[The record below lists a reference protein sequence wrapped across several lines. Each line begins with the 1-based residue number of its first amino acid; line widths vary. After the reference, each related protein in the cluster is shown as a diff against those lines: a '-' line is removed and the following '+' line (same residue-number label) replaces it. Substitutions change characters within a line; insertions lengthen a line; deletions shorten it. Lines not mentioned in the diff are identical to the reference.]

1 MTPVRAALQRVAIGL
16 AIVMIIAGCGATSI
30 PPASGQSDIPRSTPS
45 ALVPTPTPGA
55 NPSLIPTAPTG
66 AELDGSPVT
75 DQDADEQFKLT
86 IQVDQDRYRAGQL
99 ITAHATLTYLGP
111 DQQAVAVG
119 SGSGLVGFSLE
130 RQEPP
135 VRIDAAGTT
144 DCKPY
149 RFTRGQPVNLPFVK
163 SGGFGGEDPLAD
175 FYRAYFASP
184 ELRLPA
190 GSWTI
195 EAGASFFIGACGGAD
210 HRLNASVTVVVEP

>member
-1 MTPVRAALQRVAIGL
+1 MSPVRMAFKRVAIGL

-30 PPASGQSDIPRSTPS
+30 PPASGPSDVPRSTPS
-45 ALVPTPTPGA
+45 AFVLTPTHGA

-66 AELDGSPVT
+66 AALDGSPVT

-86 IQVDQDRYRAGQL
+86 IQADQDRYRAGQL
-99 ITAHATLTYLGP
+99 ITVHATLTYLGP

-119 SGSGLVGFSLE
+119 SGSGVVGFSLE
-130 RQEPP
+130 RQVPP

-149 RFTRGQPVNLPFVK
+149 RFTRAQPVNLPFVK
-163 SGGFGGEDPLAD
+163 SGGFGEDPLAD

-195 EAGASFFIGACGGAD
+195 EAGASFFIGACGGAG